1 MTARVVTLPNLLT
14 AARGLAAIPVVLAI
28 LNGWFAIA
36 LAIIIIAGITD
47 GLDGLVARRTGQTSD
62 FGRLLDPIADKVLL
76 VAAFVAA
83 SVPGR
88 GFEPLPMW
96 LVALAIL
103 RDVGIVAA
111 GFVIYFVTG
120 FSGFRPT
127 LLGKINTV
135 LELVVVGLFLLTR
148 AFGLAEGALTAL
160 IYLTAGTI
168 LASGFH
174 YVWHARRQL
183 SEASRKVGVGTA

>member
-1 MTARVVTLPNLLT
+1 MTGRVATIPNLLT
-14 AARGLAAIPVVLAI
+14 AARGLAAIPVVTAI
-28 LNGWFAIA
+28 LNGWFVTAIVVVVA
-36 LAIIIIAGITD
+36 AGLTD
-47 GLDGLVARRTGQTSD
+47 GLDGLLARRTGQTSD
-62 FGRLLDPIADKVLL
+62 LGRLLDPIADKVLL

-103 RDVGIVAA
+103 RDVGIVVA
-111 GFVIYFVTG
+111 GFGIYVVTG

-135 LELVVVGLFLLTR
+135 LELVVIGLFLLTR
-148 AFGLAEGALTAL
+148 AAGLSEGLLTTS
-160 IYLTAGTI
+160 IYLTAGSI
-168 LASGFH
+168 VASGFH
-174 YVWHARRQL
+174 YVWYARRQL
-183 SEASRKVGVGTA
+183 AEAGRKVGVGTA